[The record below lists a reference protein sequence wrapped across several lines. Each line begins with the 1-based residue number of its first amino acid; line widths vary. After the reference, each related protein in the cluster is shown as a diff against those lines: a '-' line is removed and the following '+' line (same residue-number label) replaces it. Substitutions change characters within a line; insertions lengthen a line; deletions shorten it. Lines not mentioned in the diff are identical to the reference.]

1 MSLSAPLTMSA
12 ILGMGNT
19 PIKLPSTLNSQL
31 ADAADSL
38 AESFDAADTSS
49 LLSAMSYAR
58 DAAILGSPQPT
69 PITYSFPLS
78 FNSAFPGSIGISAG
92 SEPVNETL
100 LFLRA
105 PTYAPTLSRLS
116 VGSLIN
122 LAA

>member
-1 MSLSAPLTMSA
+1 MSSSAPLTMSA
-12 ILGMGNT
+12 ILGMGHT
-19 PIKLPSTLNSQL
+19 PIKLPSTRNSQL
-31 ADAADSL
+31 SDAADAL
-38 AESFDAADTSS
+38 AESFDAADTGS

-78 FNSAFPGSIGISAG
+78 FNGAFPGSIGISGGWA
-92 SEPVNETL
+92 PVNETF

-105 PTYAPTLSRLS
+105 PTYAPTLGRLS
-116 VGSLIN
+116 VGDLIN